1 MRTTAIGNSDVKR
14 QREVVEAF
22 LAATR
27 EGDFEALLAVL
38 DPNVV
43 RRADAAAVPPGA
55 PRELRGAE
63 AVAKGALALID
74 GNAGVVVA
82 PRGRLRMAVAF
93 GIRGGKIATLDII
106 ADRERLARLH
116 LAVLEP

>member
-1 MRTTAIGNSDVKR
+1 M
-14 QREVVEAF
+14 VEAF
-22 LAATR
+22 LAAAR

-38 DPNVV
+38 DPDVV

-63 AVAKGALALID
+63 AVARGALAGSRRAGRAPAALALID
-74 GNAGVVVA
+74 GNVGVVVA
-82 PRGRLRMAVAF
+82 PRGRLRMAFVF
-93 GIRGGKIATLDII
+93 GIRGGRIATLDII

-116 LAVLEP
+116 LALLEP